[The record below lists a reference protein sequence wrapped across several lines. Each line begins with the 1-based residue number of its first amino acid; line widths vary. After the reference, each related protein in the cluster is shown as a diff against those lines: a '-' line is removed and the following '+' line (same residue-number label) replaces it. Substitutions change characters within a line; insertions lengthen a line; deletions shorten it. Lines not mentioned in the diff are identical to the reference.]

1 MTITVVVDRLITMI
15 TMLRLRGL
23 VHGLFLPAGMAGEI
37 LIPRPGEIK
46 GTDMRVET
54 VEICMRREGEMLR
67 GMLSLLGMFKFNLS
81 TVQMMI
87 IINIVADGKN
97 EKLQL
102 SLSGQ
107 SHLNVLLMNGMFK

>member
-15 TMLRLRGL
+15 TMLRLQGL

-37 LIPRPGEIK
+37 LIPRLGEIK
-46 GTDMRVET
+46 GMDMRVAM

-67 GMLSLLGMFKFNLS
+67 GTLSLLGMFEFNLS

-107 SHLNVLLMNGMFK
+107 NHLNVLLMNGMYK